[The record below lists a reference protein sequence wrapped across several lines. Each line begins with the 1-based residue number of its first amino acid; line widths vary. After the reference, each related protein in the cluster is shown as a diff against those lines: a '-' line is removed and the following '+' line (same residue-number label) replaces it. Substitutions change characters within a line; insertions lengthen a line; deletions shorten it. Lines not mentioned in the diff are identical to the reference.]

1 MSTQFL
7 PLQSEAWT
15 LVYSGPTTAAIAVEP
30 GSSMGT
36 VWLALSATPPAVTAR
51 GHLLSTGKIK
61 MVELS
66 EGENLYAYAAPLT
79 GAAAEL
85 VITD

>member
-1 MSTQFL
+1 MGTNFISLEPNT
-7 PLQSEAWT
+7 WT
-15 LVYSGPTTAAIAVEP
+15 LVYSGPTTTAISVEP
-30 GSSMGT
+30 GNGMGT
-36 VWLALSATPPAVTAR
+36 VWLALSATPPAVVAK

-66 EGENLYAYAAPLT
+66 EGENLYAYASPLT
-79 GAAAEL
+79 GAASEL

>member
-1 MSTQFL
+1 MSTQFI

-15 LVYSGPTTAAIAVEP
+15 LVYSGPTTAAISVES
-30 GSSMGT
+30 GNGMGT
-36 VWLALSATPPAVTAR
+36 VWLVLSSTHPAVTAK
-51 GHLLSTGKIK
+51 GHLLSIGKIK

-79 GAAAEL
+79 GAGSEL